1 MANAPYARSS
11 APHLQALPQAF
22 PMAFPPSWDGWA
34 MKRCSSAYNV
44 GRIRRLY
51 ATEMRNSPSALFV
64 ASSAGTAASGGFLLG
79 GLVTCSAGTATS
91 SGFLFGGFVTCSAS
105 TAASGASLGLK
116 FHKALCALRK
126 IHVYTFHCDLQ
137 ILGE

>member
-1 MANAPYARSS
+1 
-11 APHLQALPQAF
+11 
-22 PMAFPPSWDGWA
+22 

-79 GLVTCSAGTATS
+79 GLVTCT
-91 SGFLFGGFVTCSAS
+91 AS